1 VDKWNLGSLARV
13 LALGLIA
20 LSPTSVDLGTAKVDG
35 QVVLGRTIAGVTGAL
50 GRPAQWFAAQQH
62 FTMRFGLP
70 WNVQVLFG
78 ASASRYVRRTS

>member
-1 VDKWNLGSLARV
+1 
-13 LALGLIA
+13 
-20 LSPTSVDLGTAKVDG
+20 
-35 QVVLGRTIAGVTGAL
+35 VTGAL

>member
-35 QVVLGRTIAGVTGAL
+35 
-50 GRPAQWFAAQQH
+50 
-62 FTMRFGLP
+62 
-70 WNVQVLFG
+70 
-78 ASASRYVRRTS
+78 